1 MAITSYN
8 ARMSLGRI
16 QFMSLLTKGITTVLG
31 IAQSL
36 IVVRLLPPDQFG
48 LVGLVMSIG
57 GVIGVFQHLGIVDG
71 AIREIA
77 TLKKARDIGKVIWVS
92 TLVRQAVTIP
102 LSILLFFFAETI
114 AVSIYHRPEIVPYI
128 RLFASILVLQGFQDV
143 FGATLTGM
151 KAFFSLYL
159 VQIATAILNI
169 AAFGYALWAYG
180 TVGFFYAIIATTVV
194 MVLAFLVIIIRSPH
208 AQLQLPTWPDIKYF
222 SRRVMQVG
230 VFMYGSRIFFV
241 LWQRLPLLMLG
252 GVLASE
258 QLGYMNIALAFGAR
272 LTIIAAALSE
282 VNLSWM
288 SSLFASKRHEFNAI
302 VTHNMQRV
310 FVLMATLTAVI
321 IFFVPEIL
329 FVAGKNYA
337 PAEVFIYVLTFAFFI
352 YSLLDIGSNSV
363 FVAANNAKSRMAI
376 YGVMTILPAAIIGWL
391 YSTTPSAFGA
401 CVAVLLGVSVAY
413 ISMVVLA
420 KKKYD
425 IALLNRSQAILLGLL
440 ALSALWLQ
448 GDPALVWRLPAFL
461 ILAGCMLY
469 QAKRDNLIP
478 TVLLIHPEQVA
489 ARRQQQTII
498 CFAGAAYNQP
508 SWTNR
513 QHMMSRVAQHTPVL
527 YIEPRIWIVRFL
539 IRHWRKPQ
547 AIASLL
553 RRLAGVEQVSP
564 NLFIKSQWNL
574 LPFSREVKGIAAI
587 NCWLN
592 RASVL
597 RAARKLGFV
606 SSRTVLWLYDT
617 ESAEYLSALPGIF
630 TLYDCVDDHAA
641 QAGVDRNPRRVAEEE
656 QAILSRANVVTVTSK
671 KLLVIKREQHPNVHL
686 VLNAGDVDSVLHTHN
701 QPITAAVTA
710 RMQNI
715 SHPIIG
721 SVGALDSYKL
731 DFDLLS
737 SVAAAQPTWQF
748 VLIGEPVVDH
758 DRGKLDQL
766 RQLPNVHLVGAV
778 DHTQVA
784 QYVSFFDV
792 CCIPYRSSR
801 YNEASFPLKFW
812 EFMVTGKPLVVTGL
826 PELREYDQLISYVH
840 TPAEF
845 TTAIQSALRDPA
857 QGKSERIALATT
869 HTWQSRVDQIMAL
882 LPTH

>member
-1 MAITSYN
+1 
-8 ARMSLGRI
+8 
-16 QFMSLLTKGITTVLG
+16 MSLLTKGITTVLG

-114 AVSIYHRPEIVPYI
+114 AVTIYHRPEIVPYI

-194 MVLAFLVIIIRSPH
+194 MVLAFLVIITRSLGSD
-208 AQLQLPTWPDIKYF
+208 LQLPAWSDVQRF
-222 SRRVMQVG
+222 GRRVMQVG

-252 GVLASE
+252 GVLVSE
-258 QLGYMNIALAFGAR
+258 QLGFMNIALAFGAR

-288 SSLFASKRHEFNAI
+288 SSLFAAKRHEFDAI
-302 VTHNMQRV
+302 VTHNMRRV
-310 FVLMATLTAVI
+310 FILMATLTALI

-352 YSLLDIGSNSV
+352 YSLLDIGTNSV
-363 FVAANNAKSRMAI
+363 FVAANDAKTRMGIYAI
-376 YGVMTILPAAIIGWL
+376 MTVLPAAGIGWL
-391 YSTTPSAFGA
+391 YATTPSAFGA
-401 CVAVLLGVSVAY
+401 CVAVLIGVVAAY
-413 ISMVVLA
+413 AAMVILA
-420 KKKYD
+420 KRKYA
-425 IALLNRSQAILLGLL
+425 IALLNRSQAVLLGVL
-440 ALSALWLQ
+440 ALSAVWLQ
-448 GDPALVWRLPAFL
+448 GDPSLVWRLPVFL
-461 ILAGCMLY
+461 IMAGYMLY
-469 QAKRDNLIP
+469 QAKRDQLIP
-478 TVLLIHPEQVA
+478 TLLPIDPTQVA
-489 ARRQQQTII
+489 SRQQQQVII

-513 QHMMSRVAQHTPVL
+513 QHMMSRVAEHTPVL

-547 AIASLL
+547 AITSLL
-553 RRLAGVEQVSP
+553 HRLAGVEQVLP

-574 LPFSREVKGIAAI
+574 LPFSRELKSIAAI

-597 RAARKLGFV
+597 RAAHKLGFI
-606 SSRTVLWLYDT
+606 SKQTVLWLYDT
-617 ESAEYLSALPGIF
+617 ESAEYLSAFPGIF
-630 TLYDCVDDHAA
+630 TIYDCVDDHAA
-641 QAGVDRNPRRVAEEE
+641 QAGVDRNPRRVADEE

-671 KLLVIKREQHPNVHL
+671 KLLAIKHEQHSNVHL
-686 VLNAGDVDSVLHTHN
+686 VLNAGDVDSVLFAEQ
-701 QPITAAVTA
+701 QPVTPAVTA
-710 RMQNI
+710 RMKNI
-715 SHPIIG
+715 PHPIIG

-737 SVAAAQPTWQF
+737 SVATAQPTWQF

-758 DRGKLDQL
+758 DRGKLEQL
-766 RQLPNVHLVGAV
+766 RQLPNVHLLGAV

-812 EFMVTGKPLVVTGL
+812 EFMVTGKPIVVTGL
-826 PELREYDQLISYVH
+826 PELREYNHLINYVQ

-845 TTAIQSALRDPA
+845 TAAIQSALHDPN
-857 QGKSERIALATT
+857 QGKSERIALAAT
-869 HTWQSRVDQIMAL
+869 HTWQNRVDQIMAL
-882 LPTH
+882 LPPR